1 MGQQSVMTGHRQRHS
16 GTGCRRL
23 PIASGRK
30 DRQVEDIMLTEVCR
44 AICRRPAVFRGGN
57 HFTEHAAHITHV
69 DRWEGLRPIYRP
81 IRTELPLKTRY
92 CSLITTALLPVLP
105 CVDGL
110 GRQPVRAEGLW

>member
-92 CSLITTALLPVLP
+92 CSLTTALLPVLP